1 VRFIFVRGILFA
13 AAQEMQRRQKLK
25 IALNGKMT
33 QAEIEATE
41 KSESAL
47 ENMKKRNEKRLLT
60 ESNKQHNFMH
70 VLEYQL
76 EKIHTRVEQ
85 LLTPVSEKL
94 DRMQQQIDALQKPAM
109 QTHQS
114 TLSVVSPQQISQQI
128 EILAE
133 TPSPAMH
140 VAASELDRSSTN
152 TLCTSSAA

>member
-1 VRFIFVRGILFA
+1 
-13 AAQEMQRRQKLK
+13 MQRRQKLK
-25 IALNGKMT
+25 RSESST
-33 QAEIEATE
+33 ATAAA
-41 KSESAL
+41 KSESVL
-47 ENMKKRNEKRLLT
+47 ESMKKRNEKRLLT
-60 ESNKQHNFMH
+60 DSKEQRNYMH
-70 VLEYQL
+70 VLEYQF
-76 EKIHTRVEQ
+76 EKFF
-85 LLTPVSEKL
+85 TPVSEKL

-152 TLCTSSAA
+152 TFCTSSAA